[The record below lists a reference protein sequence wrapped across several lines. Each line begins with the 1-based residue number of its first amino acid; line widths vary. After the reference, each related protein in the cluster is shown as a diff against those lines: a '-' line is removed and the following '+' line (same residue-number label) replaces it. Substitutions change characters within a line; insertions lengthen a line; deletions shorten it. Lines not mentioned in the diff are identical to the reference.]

1 MARAT
6 WSGVISFGLVSVPV
20 EMFSATKEHE
30 VSFHQFQ
37 RGTSDR
43 IRYQRVNERTG
54 EEVPYNEIVKG
65 ADVGDGEH
73 VILSP
78 DELDAVAPGR
88 SKNLEIHQFVDLD
101 AINPLFFQKSYYL
114 GPGTDE
120 TVNTYALLRDAM
132 ADTNRAAIATLVMR
146 TKEYLAA
153 IRVDGDLLVLGTM
166 YFADEI
172 RDPKDVLNRF
182 PEASR
187 ARPQERKMAAMLIDS
202 MSGEWKPEE
211 YRDTYTDRVKELIEA
226 KRTGGEVTAAD
237 APPAATNVIDLMEVL
252 RRSVENARRDR
263 SAPESEPK
271 TKPTPPTKLTPREKK
286 ADTKSRTDTKSA
298 ANGKGGKDLTKLSKT
313 ELAAMARDLNI
324 PGRSNM
330 DKEELQAAIKKA
342 A

>member
-6 WSGVISFGLVSVPV
+6 WTGVISFGLVSVPV

-43 IRYQRVNERTG
+43 IRYQRINERTG

-65 ADVGDGEH
+65 ADVGDGEY
-73 VILSP
+73 VIVGS
-78 DELDAVAPGR
+78 DELDAIAPGR

-101 AINPLFFQKSYYL
+101 AINPLYFQKTYYL
-114 GPGTDE
+114 GPGSDE
-120 TVNTYALLRDAM
+120 TINTYALLRDAM
-132 ADTNRAAIATLVMR
+132 ADTNRAAIATMVMR

-153 IRVDGDLLVLGTM
+153 IRVDGDLLVLETM

-172 RDPKDVLNRF
+172 RDPKELLNRF

-187 ARPQERKMAAMLIDS
+187 ARPQERQMAAMLIES
-202 MSGEWKPEE
+202 MTGDWRPED
-211 YRDTYTDRVKELIEA
+211 YRDTYTDRVKELIDA
-226 KRTGGEVTAAD
+226 KRTGGEVTVAEAA
-237 APPAATNVIDLMEVL
+237 PAATNVIDLMEVL

-263 SAPESEPK
+263 GTPESRSRAK
-271 TKPTPPTKLTPREKK
+271 TT
-286 ADTKSRTDTKSA
+286 AKSA
-298 ANGKGGKDLTKLSKT
+298 AKDGGKDLTKLSKS

-324 PGRSNM
+324 AGRSTM
-330 DKEELQAAIKKA
+330 DKEQLQEAIRKA

>member
-1 MARAT
+1 
-6 WSGVISFGLVSVPV
+6 VISFGLVSVPV

-43 IRYQRVNERTG
+43 IRYQRINERTG

-65 ADVGDGEH
+65 ADVGDGEY
-73 VILSP
+73 VIVEAG
-78 DELDAVAPGR
+78 ELDSIAPGR

-101 AINPLFFQKSYYL
+101 AINPLYFQKTYYL
-114 GPGTDE
+114 GPGSDE

-132 ADTNRAAIATLVMR
+132 ADTNRAAIATMVMR

-153 IRVDGDLLVLGTM
+153 IRVDGDLLVLETM
-166 YFADEI
+166 FFADEV
-172 RDPKDVLNRF
+172 RDPKEVLNRF

-187 ARPQERKMAAMLIDS
+187 ARPQERQMAAMLIES
-202 MSGEWKPEE
+202 MSGEWRPED

-226 KRTGGEVTAAD
+226 KRSGGEVTAAE
-237 APPAATNVIDLMEVL
+237 AAPAATNVIDLMEVL

-263 SAPESEPK
+263 SATEPAAR
-271 TKPTPPTKLTPREKK
+271 PK
-286 ADTKSRTDTKSA
+286 AVPKQTAKDD
-298 ANGKGGKDLTKLSKT
+298 KDLNKLSKT

-324 PGRSNM
+324 AGRSTM
-330 DKEELQAAIKKA
+330 DKEQLQEAIRKA